1 MIHNCLR
8 PSLTRAATGR
18 YGPPM
23 DDAGKP
29 RTDDTTSRPDPAGDL
44 ARMRV
49 LIAKLSLGTF
59 GQSFTAD
66 EVRLLARMR
75 ADRESIRE
83 ILTAEIARVEGSNEI
98 GRERI
103 DNLVRMIE
111 KICR

>member
-1 MIHNCLR
+1 M
-8 PSLTRAATGR
+8 TRAATESYGR
-18 YGPPM
+18 TM
-23 DDAGKP
+23 DDAEKS
-29 RTDDTTSRPDPAGDL
+29 RDDAPEPRPDSLGDVG
-44 ARMRV
+44 RMRV

-83 ILTAEIARVEGSNEI
+83 ILRAEIARVEGSNEV

-103 DNLVRMIE
+103 ENLVRMID

>member
-1 MIHNCLR
+1 MTLSVR
-8 PSLTRAATGR
+8 GQ
-18 YGPPM
+18 YVFKM
-23 DDAGKP
+23 DDAEKP
-29 RTDDTTSRPDPAGDL
+29 RTKDTEAAPDPAGDL

-75 ADRESIRE
+75 ADRETIRA
-83 ILTAEIARVEGSNEI
+83 ILQTEVARAEGSNEI
-98 GRERI
+98 GRERVE
-103 DNLVRMIE
+103 NLVRMIE